1 MKRQWLKD
9 VRTAQGLTQL
19 DVAIMAD
26 IERSY
31 YTMIEQGKRRP
42 SPEVSMRIAEALK
55 FDWTIFFKNECNK
68 TKQNKSF
75 IVA

>member
-9 VRTAQGLTQL
+9 KRTKQSLTQL
-19 DVAIMAD
+19 DVAIMAE

-42 SPEVSMRIAEALK
+42 SPEVAMKIAAALK
-55 FDWTIFFKNECNK
+55 FDWTIFFKNECNE
-68 TKQNKSF
+68 TKHNQPTN
-75 IVA
+75 VA